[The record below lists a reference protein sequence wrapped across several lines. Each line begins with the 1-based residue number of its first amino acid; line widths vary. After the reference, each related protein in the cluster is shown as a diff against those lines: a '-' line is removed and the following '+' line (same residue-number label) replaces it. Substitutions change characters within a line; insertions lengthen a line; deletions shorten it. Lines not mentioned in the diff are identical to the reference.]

1 MYRKLYRLKTVK
13 QHTNCLTEIILNPYL
28 SQMRIFFIGLFLLN
42 AAHLFGQQDVAIKDS
57 LDGIF
62 SESVE
67 PTGSWD
73 TWGTFVEGRS
83 VNMQS
88 LKAGVEF
95 GGKMSLGLS
104 YSWLSSNYA
113 HEITLSNRIWQA
125 QYELRYFGPYFD
137 FEFFHRGRWVGSIPI
152 QLGLGRSFLRY
163 TDDQGNELKLNTAP
177 VMVYEPAMS
186 FRYNVANLIELGAG
200 VGYRFMLKNN
210 QSIGLPAASP
220 NFVVMVSFVPE
231 GWMELLGIDYPSHS
245 KSK

>member
-1 MYRKLYRLKTVK
+1 
-13 QHTNCLTEIILNPYL
+13 
-28 SQMRIFFIGLFLLN
+28 MRIFFVAFFLLS
-42 AAHLFGQQDVAIKDS
+42 AAALRAQQDVAIKDS

-62 SESVE
+62 QQAIE

-88 LKAGVEF
+88 LKAGLEF

-113 HEITLSNRIWQA
+113 HEITLSNKLWQA

-152 QLGLGRSFLRY
+152 QLGLGKSFLRY
-163 TDDQGNELKLNTAP
+163 TDEQGNQLKLNTAP
-177 VMVYEPAMS
+177 VLVYEPAMS
-186 FRYNVANLIELGAG
+186 FRYNVANLVELGAG

-210 QSIGLPAASP
+210 QSIGLPVASP

-231 GWMELLGIDYPSHS
+231 GWMDLFGIDYPSHS

>member
-1 MYRKLYRLKTVK
+1 
-13 QHTNCLTEIILNPYL
+13 
-28 SQMRIFFIGLFLLN
+28 MRIFFVALFLLTT
-42 AAHLFGQQDVAIKDS
+42 AALSAQHEVAIKDS

-62 SESVE
+62 QQPVE

-88 LKAGVEF
+88 LKAGAEF
-95 GGKMSLGLS
+95 GGKMSIGLS

-152 QLGLGRSFLRY
+152 QLGFGRSFLRY
-163 TDDQGNELKLNTAP
+163 TDDQGDELKLNTAP
-177 VMVYEPAMS
+177 VLVYEPAMS

-210 QSIGLPAASP
+210 QSIGLPVASP

-231 GWMELLGIDYPSHS
+231 GWMELFGIDYPSRS

>member
-1 MYRKLYRLKTVK
+1 
-13 QHTNCLTEIILNPYL
+13 
-28 SQMRIFFIGLFLLN
+28 MRIFFVACFLVLTN
-42 AAHLFGQQDVAIKDS
+42 LLHAQQQVAIKDS

-62 SESVE
+62 QQQIE

-88 LKAGVEF
+88 LKLGMEF
-95 GGKMSLGLS
+95 GGKMSIGLN

-113 HEITLSNRIWQA
+113 HEITLSNTTWQG

-137 FEFFHRGRWVGSIPI
+137 FEFFHRGRWMGSIPI

-163 TDDQGNELKLNTAP
+163 TDDLGNELKLNTAP
-177 VMVYEPAMS
+177 VLVYEPAMS
-186 FRYNVANLIELGAG
+186 FRYNVANLVELGAG

-210 QSIGLPAASP
+210 QSIGLPVASP

-231 GWMELLGIDYPSHS
+231 GWMKLFGLEYPNHNQV
-245 KSK
+245 KE

>member
-1 MYRKLYRLKTVK
+1 
-13 QHTNCLTEIILNPYL
+13 
-28 SQMRIFFIGLFLLN
+28 MRIFFVACFLAWASLVQ
-42 AAHLFGQQDVAIKDS
+42 AQQHVAIKDS

-62 SESVE
+62 KQQIE

-88 LKAGVEF
+88 LKAGIEF
-95 GGKMSLGLS
+95 GGRMSFGLN

-113 HEITLSNRIWQA
+113 HEITLSNRTWQG

-137 FEFFHRGRWVGSIPI
+137 FEFFHRGRWMGSIPI

-163 TDDQGNELKLNTAP
+163 TDDLGNELKLNTAP
-177 VMVYEPAMS
+177 VLVYEPAMS
-186 FRYNVANLIELGAG
+186 FRYNVANLVELGAG

-210 QSIGLPAASP
+210 QSIGLPVASP

-231 GWMELLGIDYPSHS
+231 GWMKLFGLEYPSHGQV
-245 KSK
+245 KEL